1 MSIFEK
7 LSTINVN
14 QFTEKKNNLTYLPWA
29 YAWGTLKSLYPSS
42 FYTVAE
48 NKDGWNYFT
57 DGRTCWVKC
66 AVTAVDGDDHQTA
79 VEYLPVMDYRNNAV
93 PLDQVTSTLVT
104 KAIQRCLTK
113 AIARLGLGLYIYAGE
128 DLPEEMSA
136 DSVEAKPMS
145 TIKAGKPAKPA
156 VVTVKPVQP
165 SLPPAEKPAQ
175 ASTQPATTISNTV
188 RPAESATPPIITAKP
203 VEPAQKNRTT
213 IVRETCSRLSITEEQ
228 FGLCKKMAVWANVIP
243 DAKISA
249 LSDDEFNALLDYV
262 GKNYELSA

>member
-7 LSTINVN
+7 LCTINVN
-14 QFTEKKNNLTYLPWA
+14 QFTEKKNGLTYLPWA
-29 YAWGTLKSLYPSS
+29 YAWGTLKGLYPES

-66 AVTAVDGDDHQTA
+66 AVSAVDGDDHQTA

-93 PLDQVTSTLVT
+93 PLDQVTSTLVN

-128 DLPEEMSA
+128 DLPEDLDAAAPTASNPEKPIKSKTSA
-136 DSVEAKPMS
+136 QPCKTQVVVIN
-145 TIKAGKPAKPA
+145 TGKPDDKPP
-156 VVTVKPVQP
+156 KEPK
-165 SLPPAEKPAQ
+165 S
-175 ASTQPATTISNTV
+175 
-188 RPAESATPPIITAKP
+188 RPL
-203 VEPAQKNRTT
+203 

-228 FGLCKKMAVWANVIP
+228 FGLCKKMAVWAGIIP

-249 LSDDEFNALLDYV
+249 LSDEEFNTLLEYV

>member
-1 MSIFEK
+1 MSIFET
-7 LSTINVN
+7 LSKINVN

-29 YAWGTLKSLYPSS
+29 YAWGTLKGLYPSS
-42 FYTVAE
+42 FYAVAE

-93 PLDQVTSTLVT
+93 PLDQVTSTLVN

-136 DSVEAKPMS
+136 EPVEAKPV
-145 TIKAGKPAKPA
+145 KAGKPAPVITISSTVKPA
-156 VVTVKPVQP
+156 ETVTVKPVD
-165 SLPPAEKPAQ
+165 PP
-175 ASTQPATTISNTV
+175 
-188 RPAESATPPIITAKP
+188 
-203 VEPAQKNRTT
+203 QKNRTA

-228 FGLCKKMAVWANVIP
+228 FGLCKKMAVWAGVIP

-249 LSDDEFNALLDYV
+249 LSEDEFNSLLDYV
-262 GKNYELSA
+262 GKNYDLSA

>member
-1 MSIFEK
+1 MSIFET
-7 LSTINVN
+7 LSKINVN

-29 YAWGTLKSLYPSS
+29 YAWGTLKNLYPAS

-93 PLDQVTSTLVT
+93 PLDQVTSTLVN

-136 DSVEAKPMS
+136 EPVEAKP
-145 TIKAGKPAKPA
+145 IKSGKPAPVITISSTVKPA
-156 VVTVKPVQP
+156 ETVTVKPV
-165 SLPPAEKPAQ
+165 E
-175 ASTQPATTISNTV
+175 
-188 RPAESATPPIITAKP
+188 TP
-203 VEPAQKNRTT
+203 QKNRTAV
-213 IVRETCSRLSITEEQ
+213 VRETCSRLSITEEQ
-228 FGLCKKMAVWANVIP
+228 FGLCKKMAVWAGVIP

-249 LSDDEFNALLDYV
+249 LSEDEFNSLLDYV
-262 GKNYELSA
+262 GKNYDLSA

>member
-29 YAWGTLKSLYPSS
+29 YAWGTLKNLYPAS
-42 FYTVAE
+42 FCTVAE

-93 PLDQVTSTLVT
+93 PLDQVTSTLVN

-136 DSVEAKPMS
+136 DSYEAKPNN
-145 TIKAGKPAKPA
+145 TVKAGKPAP
-156 VVTVKPVQP
+156 VITISSTVKP
-165 SLPPAEKPAQ
+165 AEQ
-175 ASTQPATTISNTV
+175 V
-188 RPAESATPPIITAKP
+188 TAKP
-203 VEPAQKNRTT
+203 VEPAQKNRTA

-228 FGLCKKMAVWANVIP
+228 FGLCKKMAVWAGVIP
-243 DAKISA
+243 DAKINA
-249 LSDDEFNALLDYV
+249 LSEDEFNSLLDYV
-262 GKNYELSA
+262 GKNYDLSA

>member
-29 YAWGTLKSLYPSS
+29 YAWGTLKNLYPSS

-93 PLDQVTSTLVT
+93 PLDQVTSTLVN

-128 DLPEEMSA
+128 DLPEELRA
-136 DSVEAKPMS
+136 DNRPLPPATPEDHTDKV
-145 TIKAGKPAKPA
+145 GKPAQPAKPPVITIRDTIKPA
-156 VVTVKPVQP
+156 EPVPPVQ
-165 SLPPAEKPAQ
+165 
-175 ASTQPATTISNTV
+175 TQPA
-188 RPAESATPPIITAKP
+188 EIIPLQKSRTA
-203 VEPAQKNRTT
+203 
-213 IVRETCSRLSITEEQ
+213 IVHETCSRLSITIDQ
-228 FGLCKKMAVWANVIP
+228 FRLCMKAAIWGDVIP
-243 DAKISA
+243 DAKINA
-249 LSDDEFNALLDYV
+249 LSDDQFAALIDYV
-262 GKNYELSA
+262 NKNYDLSA

>member
-1 MSIFEK
+1 MSIFET
-7 LSTINVN
+7 LSKINVN

-29 YAWGTLKSLYPSS
+29 YAWGTLKSLYPDS
-42 FYTVAE
+42 FYVVCE
-48 NKDGWNYFT
+48 NDKGWNYFT

-66 AVTAVDGDDHQTA
+66 TVTAINGEESSTA
-79 VEYLPVMDYRNNAV
+79 AEYLPVMDYRNNAI
-93 PLDQVTSTLVT
+93 PYDQVTSTQVN

-136 DSVEAKPMS
+136 EPVETKP
-145 TIKAGKPAKPA
+145 IKTG
-156 VVTVKPVQP
+156 
-165 SLPPAEKPAQ
+165 KPAQ
-175 ASTQPATTISNTV
+175 ASKPPVIMIGSTVKPADAS
-188 RPAESATPPIITAKP
+188 PAETKSRTA
-203 VEPAQKNRTT
+203 

-249 LSDDEFNALLDYV
+249 LSEDEFSALLDYV
-262 GKNYELSA
+262 GKNYDLSA

>member
-29 YAWGTLKSLYPSS
+29 YAWGTLKNLYPSS

-93 PLDQVTSTLVT
+93 PLDQVTSTLVN

-136 DSVEAKPMS
+136 EPVEVKPNN
-145 TIKAGKPAKPA
+145 TVKAGKPASKPP
-156 VVTVKPVQP
+156 VVTISSTVKPADAAP
-165 SLPPAEKPAQ
+165 TE
-175 ASTQPATTISNTV
+175 
-188 RPAESATPPIITAKP
+188 
-203 VEPAQKNRTT
+203 QKSRTT

-249 LSDDEFNALLDYV
+249 LSEDEFNALLDYV